1 MRIISAE
8 RLSATQRHLGLIV
21 AAWLAYLAVLGS
33 LQLLGY
39 KSGFAVW
46 PLGEDRNWI
55 SILLKGEGA
64 NAAGVFWQVND
75 RNPLSPW
82 WYIAFR
88 KLILDVEPGL
98 LILRLLVGLSLGIAS
113 YVLIAAVTQTRILAL
128 GVGLT
133 VTLWMANGYVD
144 QIYWNFQ
151 AALVCSLVSVIFY
164 HRFLQSGRADHRLY
178 ALSLVMWLLA
188 IGTYTIQ
195 CGAMLAIAYLA
206 LRHEGAAAARDSFW
220 TRVKLALF
228 DATPYLLLFIFF
240 LLIWR
245 TAARTPETYALGFDV
260 LRFITSLKQGLW
272 HSDNSLFAIAL
283 WNAPHYL
290 TLILLAAVAGIGIAL
305 LMRKEIERRPEPFRA
320 AAALDIIVISL
331 CLVAP
336 TVAVE
341 GLGSTWIP
349 GEIWR
354 KCYQFSTPALAL
366 CALFALLAWLG
377 KGIARPAWAA
387 VTGAF
392 CAIAV
397 LSSLS
402 VIGLI

>member
-88 KLILDVEPGL
+88 KLILGVEPGL

-128 GVGLT
+128 GVGLA

-151 AALVCSLVSVIFY
+151 AALV
-164 HRFLQSGRADHRLY
+164 R
-178 ALSLVMWLLA
+178 
-188 IGTYTIQ
+188 
-195 CGAMLAIAYLA
+195 
-206 LRHEGAAAARDSFW
+206 
-220 TRVKLALF
+220 
-228 DATPYLLLFIFF
+228 P
-240 LLIWR
+240 
-245 TAARTPETYALGFDV
+245 
-260 LRFITSLKQGLW
+260 
-272 HSDNSLFAIAL
+272 
-283 WNAPHYL
+283 
-290 TLILLAAVAGIGIAL
+290 AV
-305 LMRKEIERRPEPFRA
+305 
-320 AAALDIIVISL
+320 ALDIIVISL

-341 GLGSTWIP
+341 ALGATWIP

-354 KCYQFSTPALAL
+354 KYYQFSTSALAL
-366 CALFALLAWLG
+366 CALFALLAWRG

-397 LSSLS
+397 LSLLS
-402 VIGLI
+402 VIGLIIFQATSH